1 MPRFSDSEVIA
12 LSMAT
17 ETEEIESEN
26 WLFEAKLK
34 ECRSSI
40 PNLISRRQFNDRR
53 KSVSSLCEQIHS
65 RIANHID
72 GDEDHFCIDSKLIE
86 VAVWLVGKGARWG
99 GRVIFTKRRTLAVV
113 PLNEGTTSAINST
126 YSVV

>member
-1 MPRFSDSEVIA
+1 MPPEVIA
-12 LSMAT
+12 LSMAA
-17 ETEEIESEN
+17 ETEEIEREN
-26 WLFEAKLK
+26 RLFGAKLK

-72 GDEDHFCIDSKLIE
+72 GNEDHFCIDSKPIE
-86 VAVWLVGKGARWG
+86 VWLVGKGTRWG
-99 GRVIFTKRRTLAVV
+99 GRVIFTKHWTLAVV
-113 PLNEGTTSAINST
+113 PLKEGTTSTINST

>member
-12 LSMAT
+12 LSMAA

-26 WLFEAKLK
+26 RLFEAKLK

-53 KSVSSLCEQIHS
+53 RSVNSLCEQIHS

-126 YSVV
+126 CSVV

>member
-1 MPRFSDSEVIA
+1 
-12 LSMAT
+12 MAA

-40 PNLISRRQFNDRR
+40 PNLISRRKFNDRR

-86 VAVWLVGKGARWG
+86 VAVWLVGKGARWS
-99 GRVIFTKRRTLAVV
+99 GRVIFTKHRTLWLLCLSRKA
-113 PLNEGTTSAINST
+113 LLRL
-126 YSVV
+126 

>member
-12 LSMAT
+12 LSMAA

-26 WLFEAKLK
+26 RLFEAKLK

-53 KSVSSLCEQIHS
+53 RSVNSLCEQIHS

>member
-1 MPRFSDSEVIA
+1 MPPEVIA
-12 LSMAT
+12 LSMAA
-17 ETEEIESEN
+17 ETEEIEREN
-26 WLFEAKLK
+26 RLFGAKLK

-86 VAVWLVGKGARWG
+86 VTVWLVGKGARWG
-99 GRVIFTKRRTLAVV
+99 GRVIFTKRRTLWLLCLSKKA
-113 PLNEGTTSAINST
+113 LLRL
-126 YSVV
+126 

>member
-1 MPRFSDSEVIA
+1 VPRFSDSEVIA
-12 LSMAT
+12 LSMAA

-86 VAVWLVGKGARWG
+86 VAVWLVGKGVRWG
-99 GRVIFTKRRTLAVV
+99 GRVIFTKRRTLWLLCLSRKA
-113 PLNEGTTSAINST
+113 LLRL
-126 YSVV
+126 

>member
-12 LSMAT
+12 LSMAA

-34 ECRSSI
+34 ECRSSTS
-40 PNLISRRQFNDRR
+40 NLISRRKFNDRR

-99 GRVIFTKRRTLAVV
+99 GRVIFTKRRTLWLLCLSRKA
-113 PLNEGTTSAINST
+113 LLRL
-126 YSVV
+126 